1 QPGRLSRRRVP
12 RTGDL
17 PQNRVLPRHPSCSR
31 SLPLL
36 PAPLSRHPCPGTP
49 APAPLPRH
57 RAAASPAQD
66 GAPASSPRMHAR
78 ERPRH
83 APAAQTV
90 RMPRG
95 KHFAIWLRSAG
106 HVSHTS
112 AAYEHGFTKRDIAE
126 AVASCGVARV
136 RRSWLTTLSPA
147 APTRRALAIGGRLT
161 CVSEAHRLGLWVP
174 EASEPH
180 VWVAPNAG
188 RLRRAGM
195 RIHRAGGPAPVARHA
210 PREPLVNV
218 LFQVARCLKADDA
231 LTVWESAVRTTSL
244 TKEMLQE
251 VPWRSTRVRRLSDAT
266 GGLSDSGLE
275 THVVIRLRRAGL
287 EVRQQVWLDGHPVD
301 VLVGRRLV

>member
-1 QPGRLSRRRVP
+1 
-12 RTGDL
+12 
-17 PQNRVLPRHPSCSR
+17 
-31 SLPLL
+31 
-36 PAPLSRHPCPGTP
+36 
-49 APAPLPRH
+49 
-57 RAAASPAQD
+57 
-66 GAPASSPRMHAR
+66 MHAR

-95 KHFAIWLRSAG
+95 EHFAAWLRSIG

-112 AAYEHGFTKRDIAE
+112 TAYEHGFTKRDIAE

-174 EASEPH
+174 EASAPH

-188 RLRRAGM
+188 RIRRDGM
-195 RIHRAGGPAPVARHA
+195 RIHRAVGPAPVARHA

-251 VPWRSTRVRRLSDAT
+251 VPWRSTRARRLSDAT

-275 THVVIRLRRAGL
+275 THVVVRLRRAGL

-301 VLVGRRLV
+301 VLVGRRLVIQIDGRHHLEPRQRRRDIEGDARLTLMGFTVLRFDYRQVMFDWPSVERTVLTAVAQGRHL